1 MALLT
6 LQSVQT
12 NLVPPIHPHHMFF
25 AQLFL
30 LFVFFFK
37 RKINDT
43 NEHWR
48 LLLLLKKSEKDISL
62 HHEKKYF
69 EKILTCYVCTNK
81 WEFIPVVSCLLQKV
95 VIFCINCGQMVEL
108 EVPEN
113 NQPKVLLLIKRILL
127 PNGSFAE

>member
-12 NLVPPIHPHHMFF
+12 NLVPPIHPNHMFF

-30 LFVFFFK
+30 LVFFL

-48 LLLLLKKSEKDISL
+48 LLLLLKKSEKEISL

-81 WEFIPVVSCLLQKV
+81 WEFFPVVSCLLQKV
-95 VIFCINCGQMVEL
+95 VIFCINFSQMVEL

-113 NQPKVLLLIKRILL
+113 YQRKVLMLIKRILL